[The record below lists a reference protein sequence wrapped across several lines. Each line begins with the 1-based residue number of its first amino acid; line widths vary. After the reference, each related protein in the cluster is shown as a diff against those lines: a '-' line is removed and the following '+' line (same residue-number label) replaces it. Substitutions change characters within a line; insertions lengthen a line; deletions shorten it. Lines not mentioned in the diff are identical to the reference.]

1 MSPGPGDP
9 PLVTFAGA
17 AFSYGGGDVAV
28 EADLELAGGCFA
40 GLVGPSGAGKT
51 TLLRAVLGQLRPVRG
66 EVRVGGERVG
76 RRPPSRVG
84 YVPQLETVDWN
95 FPVTVGEAV
104 LMGLAR
110 ESGPWPWPRRQDRT
124 RLDAML
130 ERLGIVG
137 LRDRHL
143 RALSGGQ
150 QQRVFLARALLRR
163 PDLLLLDEPT
173 AGVDVRTRQEI
184 LGVLREL
191 NDDGISVVLTTHDLN
206 SVAATLPE
214 VVCLNRR
221 VVAAGPPTDVFT
233 PDVLRETFSS
243 DMVVFRH
250 EGALVVAD
258 APAHFTDHPH
268 HAHVHHGAD
277 HDGRAAQAGQD
288 VRATQAGHDVRAAQ
302 AGRTNGAEAR
312 ERAG

>member
-1 MSPGPGDP
+1 MVTVTGGRGVRDAPAGPA
-9 PLVTFAGA
+9 PLVAFDRA
-17 AFSYGGGDVAV
+17 AFSYGGGTVAV
-28 EADLELAGGCFA
+28 EADLELEAGCFT

-51 TLLRAVLGQLRPVRG
+51 TLLRGLLGQLRPVRG

-76 RRPPSRVG
+76 RRPPRSVG

-104 LMGLAR
+104 LMGLVR
-110 ESGPWPWPRRQDRT
+110 ESGPWPWPRRQDRA

-130 ERLGIVG
+130 ERLGIAG
-137 LRDRHL
+137 LRDRHI

-163 PDLLLLDEPT
+163 PDVLLLDEPI

-184 LGVLREL
+184 LGLLHEL
-191 NDDGISVVLTTHDLN
+191 NSDGISVVLTTHDLN

-221 VVAAGPPTDVFT
+221 VVAFGPPGQVFT
-233 PDVLRETFSS
+233 SDVLRDTFSS

-258 APAHFTDHPH
+258 APEHFADHPH

-277 HDGRAAQAGQD
+277 HP
-288 VRATQAGHDVRAAQ
+288 VRATEAGHPVRATESQ
-302 AGRTNGAEAR
+302 